1 MTTSISIIGK
11 VRLKECRKSHWKEF
25 FKKISQHF
33 QSLEKDKRKLK
44 QNT

>member
-1 MTTSISIIGK
+1 MTTSISIIAK

-25 FKKISQHF
+25 LKISQHF
-33 QSLEKDKRKLK
+33 QSLEKDKRTLK